1 MKKLTIN
8 IALSFALT
16 ISMLGC
22 TSTTTT
28 GTVGVKRKQLMLLS
42 RQQVEQISAKS
53 YAKELAHAKRT
64 GKLDTNPAQLARL
77 KRIVNRLIP
86 YTTVYRPDAVNWQ
99 WEVHTTKSDSM
110 NAYVLSGGKIMFYT
124 GIIDNLNLTDAEI
137 SAIVGHEMAHALRE
151 HNREHMSSSV
161 ATSLGID
168 ILATGFGLSRGE
180 AQLAGIVG
188 DLGINLPHSRVQEK
202 EADLIG
208 LELMARAGYNP
219 QSAITLWQKMQ
230 QKKSHRVPQ
239 MLSTHPNSQKRII
252 VMKNLMPKVLPLYQN
267 KNVTIGRNTGK
278 INYQKFNKSKGLKT
292 FEPKLKTF
300 QPK

>member
-8 IALSFALT
+8 LALSFALT

-42 RQQVEQISAKS
+42 RQQVEQISARS
-53 YAKELAHAKRT
+53 YAKELAHAKRI
-64 GKLDTNPAQLARL
+64 GKLDTNSAQLARL

-137 SAIVGHEMAHALRE
+137 SAVVGHEMAHALRE

-168 ILATGFGLSRGE
+168 ILATGFGLSSGE

-208 LELMARAGYNP
+208 LELMAR
-219 QSAITLWQKMQ
+219 Q
-230 QKKSHRVPQ
+230 QKKHFRVPQ

-267 KNVTIGRNTGK
+267 KNVTIGTNTGT
-278 INYQKFNKSKGLKT
+278 INYQKFNGNAKT
-292 FEPKLKTF
+292 FQPKLKTF

>member
-8 IALSFALT
+8 IALSLALT

-22 TSTTTT
+22 TSTTNT

-42 RQQVEQISAKS
+42 RQQVEQISARS
-53 YAKELAHAKRT
+53 YAKELAHAKRI

-161 ATSLGID
+161 ATSMGID
-168 ILATGFGLSRGE
+168 ILARGFGLSTGE

-202 EADLIG
+202 EADLVG

-230 QKKSHRVPQ
+230 QKKHYRVPQ

-252 VMKNLMPKVLPLYQN
+252 VMKNLMPKVLPDWY
-267 KNVTIGRNTGK
+267 KDR
-278 INYQKFNKSKGLKT
+278 YS
-292 FEPKLKTF
+292 
-300 QPK
+300 